1 MRTLSRKMAAKFFQ
15 LGVFCRKDYEAQLL
29 HISALF
35 RARYSIKQT
44 NLGMAL
50 INKIS

>member
-1 MRTLSRKMAAKFFQ
+1 MRTLSRKTAAKFFQ

-35 RARYSIKQT
+35 RARYKTNKPGYGTDKQD
-44 NLGMAL
+44 
-50 INKIS
+50 